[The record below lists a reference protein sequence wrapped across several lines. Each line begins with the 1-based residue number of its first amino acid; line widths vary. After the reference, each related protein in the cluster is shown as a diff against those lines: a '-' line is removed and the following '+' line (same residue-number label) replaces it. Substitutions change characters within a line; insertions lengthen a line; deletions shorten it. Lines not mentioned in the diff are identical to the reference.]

1 MDVRGTTQSLCGN
14 AGLASRLFRRILP
27 LAAWCIAGSFLPRPL
42 LAQEA
47 LHPSVVGLRD
57 SLRVSSLGFDRVLN
71 TFLWNGTMFYDRRFN
86 DVDVA
91 FRQFLRSRLIRTDQR
106 SVQDE
111 YGDSLNLGVPLGER
125 WQARLQQSSAVI
137 SDNRAIDLTKLAQ
150 HQVLVG
156 VRAHPAPRVTF
167 GLLGGY
173 EIDAQQDERDEG
185 FAYRATI
192 GAEDLRLEEFRGAIR
207 GGWAQSLLTRRRP
220 ASGNLDVA
228 LVREF
233 GSDAKNTILVSYDM
247 LRREFYTAAGPDVQ
261 QAYQTSSNIFRRD
274 ASTFEVSEQ
283 LDYRSSEKLRLIF
296 RGGLLNRTIDRALS
310 YKVFSATANTLLDTR
325 IQEMQLYAEA
335 GTIYQP
341 AEWLGL
347 DVNLSYRER
356 EERHRVTGEAAAPVT
371 LVERQQRSESRLENI
386 AQRTSIA
393 SQVRARLSDSDELN
407 FAGSASILRYDTP
420 DTTNV
425 DERDELLVT
434 LGVQERHR
442 FNSELLLIVS
452 ADVSLSHLVYLKS
465 VQSANNNWNRVVRLS
480 PTVIYEPSED
490 FRTVNQAEV
499 LGNYTVYDFEGQG
512 ALTRS
517 FSFRQASWL
526 DSTSIRISQL
536 LRLSVVGEIRTY
548 ERGILVWEE
557 FKERPQNYFVE
568 QTYWPQVVY
577 EPARHL
583 RLALGY
589 RYFGQNRYKYH
600 GGSRILER
608 QLETAGPTVSVVW
621 EGFSSQQVS
630 VEGWNE
636 TQRQDKQVTRT
647 IPNLSLRVT
656 FSI

>member
-1 MDVRGTTQSLCGN
+1 MCI
-14 AGLASRLFRRILP
+14 FP
-27 LAAWCIAGSFLPRPL
+27 LMVGCVVGFFCPPL
-42 LAQEA
+42 LFAQEA
-47 LHPSVVGLRD
+47 LRPPAFAIQD
-57 SLRVSSLGFDRVLN
+57 SLRVSSLGFERVLN
-71 TFLWNGTMFYDRRFN
+71 TFVWNGTMFFDRQF
-86 DVDVA
+86 DGIEIA

-111 YGDSLNLGVPLGER
+111 YGDSLSMGVPLSER
-125 WQARLQQSSAVI
+125 WHVRLQQASAVV

-150 HQVLVG
+150 HQVLAGIRVN
-156 VRAHPAPRVTF
+156 PSPRVIF

-185 FAYRATI
+185 FAYRAEV
-192 GAEDLRLEEFRGAIR
+192 GADDLRLEEFRGAVHGR
-207 GGWAQSLLTRRRP
+207 WAQSLLTRRRP
-220 ASGNLDVA
+220 SSGNLDVA

-233 GSDAKNTILVSYDM
+233 GRDAKNTILVSYNK
-247 LRREFYTAAGPDVQ
+247 LRREFYTAAGQDVQ
-261 QAYQTSSNIFRRD
+261 RAYQTSNNIFRRD

-283 LDYRSSEKLRLIF
+283 LDYRSSERLQLFF
-296 RGGLLNRTIDRALS
+296 RGGLINRTIDRALS
-310 YKVFSATANTLLDTR
+310 YKVFSATSSPLLDTR
-325 IQEMQLYAEA
+325 IQEMQLYGEA
-335 GTIYQP
+335 GTVYQ
-341 AEWLGL
+341 AADWIGL

-356 EERHRVTGEAAAPVT
+356 EERHRVSTGQGAPAS

-386 AQRTSIA
+386 AQRTSVA
-393 SQVRARLSDSDELN
+393 SQIRARISDADELN

-434 LGVQERHR
+434 LGFQEHHR
-442 FNSELLLIVS
+442 FSDELTLTLS
-452 ADVSLSHLVYLKS
+452 GDVSLSHLVYLKS
-465 VQSANNNWNRVVRLS
+465 VQSANNNWNRVIRFS
-480 PTVIYEPSED
+480 PSVVYAPSEH

-499 LGNYTVYDFEGQG
+499 LGNYTVYDFEDQG

-526 DSTSIRISQL
+526 DSTSFRITQL
-536 LRLSVVGEIRTY
+536 LRFSLVGEIRVY
-548 ERGILVWEE
+548 ERGILVWKE

-589 RYFGQNRYKYH
+589 RYFGQNRYRYQ
-600 GGSRILER
+600 GGTRILER

-621 EGFSSQQVS
+621 EGLSSQQVS

-636 TQRQDKQVTRT
+636 TQRQDQHVTRT
-647 IPNLSLRVT
+647 IPNLALKVT

>member
-1 MDVRGTTQSLCGN
+1 MDVNGSQRSFCRDTVKTNNVCRRVLRLIITCA
-14 AGLASRLFRRILP
+14 AGFFCTS
-27 LAAWCIAGSFLPRPL
+27 PL

-47 LHPSVVGLRD
+47 LRPPATALQD
-57 SLRVSSLGFDRVLN
+57 SLRVSSLGFERVLN
-71 TFLWNGTMFYDRRFN
+71 TFIWNGTMFYDRQFN
-86 DVDVA
+86 GIELT

-111 YGDSLNLGVPLGER
+111 YGDTLAIGVPVSER
-125 WQARLQQSSAVI
+125 WQFRLQQASAVV

-150 HQVLVG
+150 HQVLAG
-156 VRAHPAPRVTF
+156 IRMNPAPRVTF
-167 GLLGGY
+167 GILGGY
-173 EIDAQQDERDEG
+173 EIDAQQNERDEG
-185 FAYRATI
+185 FAYRAEA
-192 GAEDLRLEEFRGAIR
+192 GADDLRFEEFRGAVNGR
-207 GGWAQSLLTRRRP
+207 WTQSLLTNRRP
-220 ASGNLDVA
+220 SSGNLDVT

-233 GSDAKNTILVSYDM
+233 GSDARNTILVSYDR

-261 QAYQTSSNIFRRD
+261 KAFQTSSNIFRRD

-283 LDYRSSEKLRLIF
+283 LDYRSSERLQLFF
-296 RGGLLNRTIDRALS
+296 RGGLMNRTIDRSLS
-310 YKVFSATANTLLDTR
+310 YKVFSSGSGPLLDTR
-325 IQEMQLYAEA
+325 IQEMQLYGEA
-335 GTIYQP
+335 GTVYQA

-347 DVNLSYRER
+347 DLNVSYRER
-356 EERHRVTGEAAAPVT
+356 EERHRVVTEQNAPVS

-386 AQRTSIA
+386 AQRTSVS
-393 SQVRARLSDSDELN
+393 SQVRAIISDSDKLN

-434 LGVQERHR
+434 FGFQEHHR
-442 FNSELLLIVS
+442 FSNELTLTLS

-465 VQSANNNWNRVVRLS
+465 VQSANNNWNRVIRFS
-480 PTVIYEPSED
+480 PSVVYAPSER

-499 LGNYTVYDFEGQG
+499 LGNYTVYDFEDQG

-526 DSTSIRISQL
+526 DSTSVQITQL
-536 LRLSVVGEIRTY
+536 LKFSLVGELRIY
-548 ERGILVWEE
+548 ERGILVWKE

-577 EPARHL
+577 EAARHL

-589 RYFGQNRYKYH
+589 RYFGQNRYKYQ
-600 GGSRILER
+600 GGKRILER

-621 EGFSSQQVS
+621 DGLASQQVS

-636 TQRQDKQVTRT
+636 TQRQDQQVTRT

>member
-1 MDVRGTTQSLCGN
+1 MSLR
-14 AGLASRLFRRILP
+14 S
-27 LAAWCIAGSFLPRPL
+27 WWIAGFLCPAQMF
-42 LAQEA
+42 AQEA
-47 LHPSVVGLRD
+47 LHPPVTALQD
-57 SLRVSSLGFDRVLN
+57 SLRVSSLGFERVLN
-71 TFLWNGTMFYDRRFN
+71 TFIWNGTMFYDRQF
-86 DVDVA
+86 DGMEMT

-111 YGDSLNLGVPLGER
+111 YGDTLFVGVPLSDR
-125 WQARLQQSSAVI
+125 WQARFLQASSVV

-150 HQVLVG
+150 HQVLAGIRVN
-156 VRAHPAPRVTF
+156 PSPRVSL
-167 GLLGGY
+167 GILGGY
-173 EIDAQQDERDEG
+173 EIDAQQNERDQG
-185 FAYRATI
+185 FAYRAEL
-192 GAEDLRLEEFRGAIR
+192 GAEDLRFEEFRGAVNGR
-207 GGWAQSLLTRRRP
+207 WTQSLLTNRRP
-220 ASGNLDVA
+220 SSGNLDVSV
-228 LVREF
+228 VREF
-233 GSDAKNTILVSYDM
+233 GTDARNTILISYDR

-261 QAYQTSSNIFRRD
+261 KAFQTSSNIFRRD

-283 LDYRSSEKLRLIF
+283 LDYRSSESLQLFF
-296 RGGLLNRTIDRALS
+296 RGGLLNRTIDRSLS
-310 YKVFSATANTLLDTR
+310 YKVFTSPTSPLLDTR
-325 IQEMQLYAEA
+325 IQEMQLYGEA
-335 GTIYQP
+335 GTVYQ
-341 AEWLGL
+341 AADWLGL
-347 DVNLSYRER
+347 DLNFSYRER
-356 EERHRVTGEAAAPVT
+356 EERHRVSSEQGAPSS

-393 SQVRARLSDSDELN
+393 SQVRTRISESDELN

-434 LGVQERHR
+434 FGFRELHR
-442 FNSELLLIVS
+442 FSSELTLTLS
-452 ADVSLSHLVYLKS
+452 GDVSLSHLVYLKS
-465 VQSANNNWNRVVRLS
+465 LQSANNNWNRVIRFS
-480 PTVIYEPSED
+480 PSVAYMPSER

-499 LGNYTVYDFEGQG
+499 LGNYTVYDFEDQG

-526 DSTSIRISQL
+526 DSTSFRLTQL
-536 LRLSVVGEIRTY
+536 LSLSLVGEVRVY
-548 ERGILVWEE
+548 ERGILVWKE

-568 QTYWPQVVY
+568 QSYWPQVVY

-589 RYFGQNRYKYH
+589 RYFGQNRYKYQ

-621 EGFSSQQVS
+621 EGLASQQVS

-636 TQRQDKQVTRT
+636 TQRQDRQITRT
-647 IPNLSLRVT
+647 IPNLSLKVT